1 MSSSGNPT
9 NMNLALAHAE
19 ARIRVEADEAVER
32 LREYAALLAAGS
44 STVRFKYP
52 YGEAADFIAIGNG
65 HRVDHGLPSLP
76 YRTDTD
82 AYVACEL
89 LLDGE
94 WHTPAEVH
102 KALAESGV
110 VGRNYKPLIS
120 SMLKDYALRRF
131 GLRLEKRDRP
141 TAYRIVQV
149 EQEVAS

>member
-1 MSSSGNPT
+1 MSSGNPT

-52 YGEAADFIAIGNG
+52 YGVAGDFVAIGNG
-65 HRVDHGLPSLP
+65 HRVDLGLPPLP
-76 YRTDTD
+76 YRRDTA

-94 WHTPAEVH
+94 WHPPADVH
-102 KALAESGV
+102 KALADSGL
-110 VGRNYKPLIS
+110 RLPNKPMIS
-120 SMLKDYALRRF
+120 SMLKDYQLKPF

-141 TAYRIVQV
+141 AAYRIVQV
-149 EQEVAS
+149 EQEVA